1 MIFWL
6 KGSQMSFI
14 NEPRCVSV
22 EMGSHVFD
30 LELQIGLGPL
40 GRALEGHVLQ
50 EVGNA
55 VVLSSLV
62 PEIKQRLLKSSF
74 FRLLIETVN

>member
-1 MIFWL
+1 METMLNTISLFL
-6 KGSQMSFI
+6 S
-14 NEPRCVSV
+14 EPGCVSV

-30 LELQIGLGPL
+30 LELQIGLGSL

-55 VVLSSLV
+55 VVLRGLV
-62 PEIKQRLLKSSF
+62 SEIKHPTSEIVLFYNDNGKNM
-74 FRLLIETVN
+74 T